1 VFEWDP
7 QWWSR
12 MPPVPE
18 DAQRA
23 IADLGE
29 MGAERRTSLGWTAA
43 IAARDS
49 EIVQIAREL
58 PFFSRLA
65 IGLVS
70 PTVDAGLERNSFPF
84 GVILYA
90 TGSVPHPLDQEWRQ
104 AITFQYRETDEFG
117 YREYEAYIPVVIRRG
132 TFTPA
137 STGQIPGGGSY
148 ACWATW
154 HKGKSEGWLTA
165 RHVARAHPP
174 SCVVDEATDCVDA
187 ALVDVPPLTKPPSP
201 APVSI
206 STTAPATGVS
216 VELDFKPGSPISTSI
231 IDVSSTLGIN
241 DARFPLRISTNAAGK
256 SGNSGSLIT
265 EGGMPYAM
273 YTGNFIPVKAPTT
286 SSGVGLVLS
295 QLNTLVDLEVFT

>member
-7 QWWSR
+7 QWWRR
-12 MPPVPE
+12 MPPLPE

-29 MGAERRTSLGWTAA
+29 MEDERRISLGWTAA

-49 EIVQIAREL
+49 EIVEIAREV
-58 PFFSRLA
+58 PFLSRSA

-70 PTVDAGLERNSFPF
+70 PTVDAGLRPNSAPF

-90 TGSVPHPLDQEWRQ
+90 TGSVAHPLDQQWRQ
-104 AITFQYRETDEFG
+104 AITFRYLGIQVDL
-117 YREYEAYIPVVIRRG
+117 PVVIRRG

-137 STGQIPGGGSY
+137 STGPIPGGGSY

-154 HKGKSEGWLTA
+154 RQGKSQGWLTA
-165 RHVARAHPP
+165 RHVASAHPP
-174 SCVVDEATDCVDA
+174 GCLVDAATDCVDA
-187 ALVDVPPLTKPPSP
+187 ALINMSQLGKPQSP
-201 APVSI
+201 VKVNISAAAPQ
-206 STTAPATGVS
+206 PRLS
-216 VELDFKPGSPISTSI
+216 VELDFKPGSPISTSV

-241 DARFPLRISTNAAGK
+241 DAKFPLRISTQAAGK

-265 EGGMPYAM
+265 EGGTPFGM
-273 YTGNFIPVKAPTT
+273 YLGHFTPVKAPTS

-295 QLNTLVDLEVFT
+295 QLKTLVDLEVFA